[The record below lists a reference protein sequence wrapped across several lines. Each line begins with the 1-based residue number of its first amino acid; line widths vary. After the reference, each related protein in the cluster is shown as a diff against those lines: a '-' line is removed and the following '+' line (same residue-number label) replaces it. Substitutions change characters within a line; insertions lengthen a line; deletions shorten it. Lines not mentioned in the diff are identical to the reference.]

1 MIFNGKKFAQ
11 EEKDVL
17 RTEFAKCA
25 RAPRL
30 DVIYVGADPAI
41 ESFMKMMMRVG
52 DEVGAHVIVHRL
64 YDAVPQDEIVRN
76 IERIAGDPD
85 SDGIIVQLPLPN
97 GIDTGTVLNTIPSEK
112 DVGVLSAK
120 TFDLF
125 TQGNISIVP
134 PVARAMMSILR
145 GHHVT
150 LSGNMAVILGR
161 GRLVGRP
168 MRVCL
173 EREGAIVVN
182 LDKTTGNPTPYLL
195 AADII
200 VSGVGKPLLIRPE
213 MIKDRAVILDAG
225 AGEMDGRVVGDAH
238 PACADKCTLFTPVP
252 GGIGPVMVAML
263 FRNLLDLIRSRGI

>member
-30 DVIYVGADPAI
+30 DVIYVGADSAI
-41 ESFMKMMMRVG
+41 ESFMKMMIRVG
-52 DEVGAHVIVHRL
+52 AVVGAHVIVHRL

>member
-1 MIFNGKKFAQ
+1 MIFNGREFAKR
-11 EEKDVL
+11 EKDAL

-30 DVIYVGADPAI
+30 DVIYAGSDSAI
-41 ESFMKMMMRVG
+41 ESFMKMKIRVG
-52 DEVGAHVIVHRL
+52 AEVGAHVIVHRRC
-64 YDAVPQDEIVRN
+64 DAVPQEEIVRD

-85 SDGIIVQLPLPN
+85 SDGVIVQLPLPK
-97 GIDTGTVLNTIPSEK
+97 GMDAEAVLGAISPEK
-112 DVGVLSAK
+112 DIGVLSAK

-125 TQGNISIVP
+125 TQGGISIMP
-134 PVARAMMSILR
+134 PVARAMMSILYE
-145 GHHVT
+145 HHIVP
-150 LSGNMAVILGR
+150 LGNRVVILGR

-173 EREGAIVVN
+173 EREGAIVVS
-182 LDKTTGNPTPYLL
+182 LDKMTGDPTPYLL

-200 VSGVGKPLLIRPE
+200 VSGVGKPFLIRPE

-225 AGEMDGRVVGDAH
+225 AGEMDGNVVGDAH

-252 GGIGPVMVAML
+252 GGVGPVMVAML
-263 FRNLLDLIRSRGI
+263 FRNLRDLMQNAGI